1 MKSQEVIG
9 VFVFP
14 KRDME
19 KLRKEI
25 EEWKEFLIED
35 LQKILKEEIE
45 KDVEVLFD
53 CLWSKRLLKKR

>member
-1 MKSQEVIG
+1 M
-9 VFVFP
+9 
-14 KRDME
+14 DME
-19 KLRKEI
+19 KLEKEI

-53 CLWSKRLLKKR
+53 GLLRKRILKERSEI